1 VRAIKKDFNK
11 MFCRAAFT
19 VTFLLVS
26 SLSVVA
32 SQNEA
37 LSGQTAMPISAEV
50 ARAVG
55 DANPT
60 VSLWTLSQS
69 PHRPAAV
76 GVLYGTYAT
85 LQALDVVSTRK
96 ALGAGGHELN
106 PLMNRGN
113 VGAMLAVKAAVGV
126 STIYFTE
133 KLWKKNRAG
142 AIAVMVALNGAQA
155 AIVAHNTR
163 NATR

>member
-1 VRAIKKDFNK
+1 
-11 MFCRAAFT
+11 MFSRAAFT

-32 SQNEA
+32 SENEA
-37 LSGQTAMPISAEV
+37 LSGQTAMPISTAV
-50 ARAVG
+50 ARAVR
-55 DANPT
+55 DVNPT

-69 PHRPAAV
+69 PHRPVAV

-96 ALGAGGHELN
+96 AIGAGAHELN
-106 PLMNRGN
+106 PVMNGGN

-155 AIVAHNTR
+155 AIVAHNASYAR
-163 NATR
+163 R